1 MYSIDNYIKY
11 LEMIQNVISR
21 LAGNVDQANK
31 WCLTLIAAMWAVLC
45 KNDCAFWASLIATVI
60 LIVAFWILAAY
71 YLTQERIYREL
82 YNRIVGT
89 DIESFD
95 FSKNKMFDLVPKDS
109 DRQKAGK
116 TSENM
121 LRPLFKI
128 FYFPLLIINV
138 IFAWFACHSFDL
150 PSDSF
155 YFYYKVKD
163 FIIEIGG
170 KI

>member
-82 YNRIVGT
+82 YNRIVGSE
-89 DIESFD
+89 IESFD
-95 FSKNKMFDLVPKDS
+95 SSNNRMFDLIPKDS
-109 DRQKAGK
+109 DMQKAGNVFQ
-116 TSENM
+116 NM
-121 LRPLFKI
+121 GRPIFKI
-128 FYFPLLIINV
+128 FYFSLIGLNIL
-138 IFAWFACHSFDL
+138 FACFACYPNDVASTCFH
-150 PSDSF
+150 
-155 YFYYKVKD
+155 FYYKFND
-163 FIIEIGG
+163 FIIEITD